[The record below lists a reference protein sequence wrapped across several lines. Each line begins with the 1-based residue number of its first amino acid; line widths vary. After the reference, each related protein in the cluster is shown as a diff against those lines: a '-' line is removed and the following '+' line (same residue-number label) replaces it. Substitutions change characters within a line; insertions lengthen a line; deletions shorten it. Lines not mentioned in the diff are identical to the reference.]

1 MADPKYSELAGN
13 AYDQLDDAKLVY
25 ETSDLPE
32 SEQMPMYCED
42 EPDSSCVEQLHIS
55 AKEAFNKFKGKQIIG
70 EHVDFSDRLSYKP
83 RTGYKFGDWDWELV
97 SQGEKESPLQKYQ
110 RLQCEVKE
118 LYEEVNEL
126 KEKSKDEQEIK
137 SASEIISQTQQIE
150 KQLVSLKLEECL
162 GPDVVASLSDPQGTT
177 LKQLI
182 SQIEL
187 FKQTNVPASKSSS
200 EDTKMDESAEPGI
213 LKYQMMYLP
222 EKARMQEVAR
232 VAQLE
237 QRLCCLENLIG
248 TSNDKLSKF
257 SQYLKSQGIMDAV
270 QQLEAKASLLDVN
283 QLDTIETRLGTLIY
297 RMDSI
302 AQKKA
307 AVTQDSEQ
315 EQKIAE
321 MYEIMKKTDAIS
333 QILPQTVNRLLAL
346 NEIHQQ
352 AATFSKALMRLEELQ
367 AEITS
372 GLESNK
378 SLLKGVQESF
388 ASNME
393 IIKSNIA
400 LLDERVKKF
409 KK

>member
-1 MADPKYSELAGN
+1 MADPKYADLPGI
-13 AYDQLDDAKLVY
+13 AYDQLDVY

-32 SEQMPMYCED
+32 SEQMRMYEE
-42 EPDSSCVEQLHIS
+42 EPDSCCVEQLHIS

-70 EHVDFSDRLSYKP
+70 KPVDFSDHVSNKP
-83 RTGYKFGDWDWELV
+83 RTGYKFGDWELV
-97 SQGEKESPLQKYQ
+97 GEGEKETPLQKYQ
-110 RLQCEVKE
+110 RLQCEIKE
-118 LYEEVNEL
+118 LYEEVNEI
-126 KEKSKDEQEIK
+126 KEKSKDEEEIK
-137 SASEIISQTQQIE
+137 SASEIISQAQQIE
-150 KQLVSLKLEECL
+150 KQLISLKLEECL
-162 GPDVVASLSDPQGTT
+162 GSDVVASLSDPQGTT
-177 LKQLI
+177 LKQLM

-187 FKQTNVPASKSSS
+187 FKQTSIVPLSKSSS
-200 EDTKMDESAEPGI
+200 ESKTDDSVESGV

-222 EKARMQEVAR
+222 EKARMQETAR

-257 SQYLKSQGIMDAV
+257 SQNLKSQGIMDAV

-307 AVTQDSEQ
+307 TTEQDSEQ
-315 EQKIAE
+315 EQKISE
-321 MYEIMKKTDAIS
+321 MYEIMKKMDTVS
-333 QILPQTVNRLLAL
+333 QILPQTVERLLAL
-346 NEIHQQ
+346 NNIHQQ
-352 AATFSKALMRLEELQ
+352 AATFSKSLMRLEELQ
-367 AEITS
+367 TEISS
-372 GLESNK
+372 GLESNR

-393 IIKSNIA
+393 IIKGNIA
-400 LLDERVKKF
+400 LLDERIKKL

>member
-1 MADPKYSELAGN
+1 MADPKYADLPGI
-13 AYDQLDDAKLVY
+13 AYDQLDVY

-32 SEQMPMYCED
+32 SEQMRIYEE
-42 EPDSSCVEQLHIS
+42 EPDSCCVEQLHIS
-55 AKEAFNKFKGKQIIG
+55 ANEAFNKFKGKQIIG
-70 EHVDFSDRLSYKP
+70 KPVDFSDRVTTKP
-83 RTGYKFGDWDWELV
+83 RTGYKFGDWELV
-97 SQGEKESPLQKYQ
+97 SEGEKESPLQKYQ

-118 LYEEVNEL
+118 LYEEVNEM

-137 SASEIISQTQQIE
+137 SASEIISQAQQLE

-177 LKQLI
+177 LKQLV

-187 FKQTNVPASKSSS
+187 FKQTSVPSSKSSA
-200 EDTKMDESAEPGI
+200 ESKKAADPLEPGV

-222 EKARMQEVAR
+222 EKARMQEAAR
-232 VAQLE
+232 IAQLE

-257 SQYLKSQGIMDAV
+257 SQNLKSQGIMDAV

-283 QLDTIETRLGTLIY
+283 QLETIETRLGTLIY

-307 AVTQDSEQ
+307 AAEQDSEQ
-315 EQKIAE
+315 EQKISE
-321 MYEIMKKTDAIS
+321 MYEIMKKTDAVS
-333 QILPQTVNRLLAL
+333 QILPQTVERLLAL
-346 NEIHQQ
+346 NDIHQQ
-352 AATFSKALMRLEELQ
+352 AATFSKSLMRLEELQ
-367 AEITS
+367 AEISS
-372 GLESNK
+372 GLDSNK

-393 IIKSNIA
+393 IIKGNIA
-400 LLDERVKKF
+400 LLDERVKKL

>member
-1 MADPKYSELAGN
+1 MADPKYADLPGI
-13 AYDQLDDAKLVY
+13 AYDQLDVY

-32 SEQMPMYCED
+32 SEQMRMYCED

-55 AKEAFNKFKGKQIIG
+55 AKEAFNKFKGKQIVG
-70 EHVDFSDRLSYKP
+70 KPTDFSDRLSNKP
-83 RTGYKFGDWDWELV
+83 RTGYKFGDWELV
-97 SQGEKESPLQKYQ
+97 SEGEKETPLQKYQ
-110 RLQCEVKE
+110 RLQCEIKE

-126 KEKSKDEQEIK
+126 KENSKDEVEIK
-137 SASEIISQTQQIE
+137 SASEIISQAQQIE

-162 GPDVVASLSDPQGTT
+162 GPDVVASLSDPQGTM

-187 FKQTNVPASKSSS
+187 FKQTNMPPSKLSS
-200 EDTKMDESAEPGI
+200 EDKKADESVEHGV
-213 LKYQMMYLP
+213 LKYQMMYFP
-222 EKARMQEVAR
+222 EKARMQEAAR
-232 VAQLE
+232 IAQLE

-257 SQYLKSQGIMDAV
+257 SQNLKCEGIMEAV
-270 QQLEAKASLLDVN
+270 QGLEAKTSLLDVN

-307 AVTQDSEQ
+307 VAEQDSEQ
-315 EQKIAE
+315 EQKISE

-333 QILPQTVNRLLAL
+333 QILPQTVERLLTL
-346 NEIHQQ
+346 SDIHQQ
-352 AATFSKALMRLEELQ
+352 AAAFSKSLIRLEELQ
-367 AEITS
+367 AEISS
-372 GLESNK
+372 GLDSNK

-393 IIKSNIA
+393 VIKSNIA
-400 LLDERVKKF
+400 LLDERIKKL

>member
-1 MADPKYSELAGN
+1 
-13 AYDQLDDAKLVY
+13 
-25 ETSDLPE
+25 
-32 SEQMPMYCED
+32 
-42 EPDSSCVEQLHIS
+42 
-55 AKEAFNKFKGKQIIG
+55 
-70 EHVDFSDRLSYKP
+70 
-83 RTGYKFGDWDWELV
+83 
-97 SQGEKESPLQKYQ
+97 
-110 RLQCEVKE
+110 
-118 LYEEVNEL
+118 
-126 KEKSKDEQEIK
+126 
-137 SASEIISQTQQIE
+137 
-150 KQLVSLKLEECL
+150 
-162 GPDVVASLSDPQGTT
+162 
-177 LKQLI
+177 
-182 SQIEL
+182 
-187 FKQTNVPASKSSS
+187 
-200 EDTKMDESAEPGI
+200 MDESAEPGI

>member
-1 MADPKYSELAGN
+1 MADPKYADLPGI
-13 AYDQLDDAKLVY
+13 AYDQLDVY

-32 SEQMPMYCED
+32 SEQMRMYCEE
-42 EPDSSCVEQLHIS
+42 EPDSTCVEQLHIS
-55 AKEAFNKFKGKQIIG
+55 AKEAFTKFKGKQIVG
-70 EHVDFSDRLSYKP
+70 KPVDFSDRLSNRP
-83 RTGYKFGDWDWELV
+83 RTGYKFGDWELV
-97 SQGEKESPLQKYQ
+97 GEGEKETPLQKYQ
-110 RLQCEVKE
+110 RLQCEIKE

-126 KEKSKDEQEIK
+126 KTKSKDEEEIK
-137 SASEIISQTQQIE
+137 SASEIISHAQQIE
-150 KQLVSLKLEECL
+150 KQLIALKLEEYL
-162 GPDVVASLSDPQGTT
+162 GPDVIASLSDPQGTT

-187 FKQTNVPASKSSS
+187 FKQTSVPSSKTAEKKAS
-200 EDTKMDESAEPGI
+200 ESAEPGV

-222 EKARMQEVAR
+222 EKARMQEAAR

-257 SQYLKSQGIMDAV
+257 SQNLKCQGIMDAV
-270 QQLEAKASLLDVN
+270 QQLEGKAALLDVN

-307 AVTQDSEQ
+307 TAEQDSEQ

-321 MYEIMKKTDAIS
+321 MYEIMKKTDSIS
-333 QILPQTVNRLLAL
+333 QILPQTVERLLAL
-346 NEIHQQ
+346 NDIHQQ
-352 AATFSKALMRLEELQ
+352 AADFSKSLMRLEELQ
-367 AEITS
+367 AEISS
-372 GLESNK
+372 GLEGNK
-378 SLLKGVQESF
+378 SLLKGVQENF

-393 IIKSNIA
+393 VIKSNVA
-400 LLDERVKKF
+400 LLDERIKKLT
-409 KK
+409 KRLN